1 MSAITYGKRNKNP
14 ITTPLATPLGLFPS
28 GLPSELFTTTKL
40 NPLASPIK
48 QTPTKPPTRKTKTP
62 TKQTSTK
69 TSVDKFDFPTGELSS
84 LSRMLGDRHEPR
96 DHEPVQPV
104 RAATELRSDQNLD
117 LLAGEDS
124 VVVLWRNQ
132 KARDNQLPD
141 VQT

>member
-14 ITTPLATPLGLFPS
+14 ITTPLGIFPS

-69 TSVDKFDFPTGELSS
+69 TSVDTGELSS
-84 LSRMLGDRHEPR
+84 LSRMSPKKKRLQQH
-96 DHEPVQPV
+96 V
-104 RAATELRSDQNLD
+104 
-117 LLAGEDS
+117 
-124 VVVLWRNQ
+124 
-132 KARDNQLPD
+132 K
-141 VQT
+141 